1 MLKLEYKTAV
11 LLLFCQE
18 FCLTYQAMVLKSNF
32 YFITLVLS
40 FFVIIGTSNNIEAGD
55 LASIPLER
63 MDPDGNY
70 DQSGLAKKLAKA
82 VQQDAILSAFMSNK
96 DIYVAQIGNKVI
108 LKGRVRAGD
117 QSTIQRIV
125 NIAYNIEGIKEV
137 NTSQIETF

>member
-1 MLKLEYKTAV
+1 MG
-11 LLLFCQE
+11 
-18 FCLTYQAMVLKSNF
+18 LKSNF
-32 YFITLVLS
+32 YFITLILS
-40 FFVIIGTSNNIEAGD
+40 LFVIIGTSKNIEAGD

-108 LKGRVRAGD
+108 LKGRITAGD

-125 NIAYNIEGIKEV
+125 NIAYNIEGVSEV
-137 NTSQIETF
+137 NTSKIEFN